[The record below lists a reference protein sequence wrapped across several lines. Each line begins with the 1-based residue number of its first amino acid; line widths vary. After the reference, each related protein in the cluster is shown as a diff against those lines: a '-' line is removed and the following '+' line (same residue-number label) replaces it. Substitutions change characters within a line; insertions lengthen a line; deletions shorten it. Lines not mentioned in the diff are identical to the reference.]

1 MKNDTHIDLF
11 PSFFNSIFR
20 FLARKMQTS
29 TYNQLYIISLK
40 FIFSMNKIS
49 RTIRIFFLF
58 ILISTIGFFTSC
70 TSQQIAGV
78 LGSIGGVP
86 LTKEEIA
93 KALKDALI
101 QGVVK
106 GTGLASKEGGYFNN
120 ALIRIPFPEDA
131 QKVADQLRDIGLG
144 SEVDR
149 FVKTL
154 NRGAEEAAKEAAPIF
169 KSAITSMSIQDAY
182 GILKGDRDA
191 ATQYLIRSTTA
202 QLKEKFK
209 PIVSKNLAKVNAT
222 RYYGDLVGKYNQI
235 PFVKNVNPD
244 LDDYA
249 TDKAIAGLFKLVA
262 EEEDN
267 IRSNIAA
274 RSTEL
279 MKKVFAQAPQA
290 QQ

>member
-1 MKNDTHIDLF
+1 
-11 PSFFNSIFR
+11 
-20 FLARKMQTS
+20 MQ
-29 TYNQLYIISLK
+29 K
-40 FIFSMNKIS
+40 AS
-49 RTIRIFFLF
+49 RIIRILSLF
-58 ILISTIGFFTSC
+58 ILISLVGFSTSC

-78 LGSIGGVP
+78 LGSISGVP

-93 KALKDALI
+93 AALKDALI

-106 GTGLASKEGGYFNN
+106 GTGLASKDGGYFNN
-120 ALIRIPFPEDA
+120 SLIKIPFPKDA
-131 QKVADQLRDIGLG
+131 EKVASTLRDIGLD

-191 ATQYLIRSTTA
+191 ATQYLIRATTE
-202 QLKEKFK
+202 QLKAKFK
-209 PIVSKNLAKVNAT
+209 PVVSRNLKKVNAT

-235 PFVKNVNPD
+235 PFVSNVNPD

-249 TDKAIAGLFKLVA
+249 TDLAIEGLFKLVA
-262 EEEDN
+262 EEEGN
-267 IRSNIAA
+267 IRTNIEA
-274 RSTEL
+274 RSSEL

>member
-1 MKNDTHIDLF
+1 MKKT
-11 PSFFNSIFR
+11 
-20 FLARKMQTS
+20 
-29 TYNQLYIISLK
+29 
-40 FIFSMNKIS
+40 S
-49 RTIRIFFLF
+49 RTIRLLSLF
-58 ILISTIGFFTSC
+58 ILIGLVGFSTSC

-78 LGSIGGVP
+78 LGSITGVP

-93 KALKDALI
+93 KALKDALV

-106 GTGLASKEGGYFNN
+106 GTGLASQDGGYFNN
-120 ALIRIPFPEDA
+120 ALIKIPFPKDA
-131 QKVADQLRDIGLG
+131 EKVAEKLRDLGLG

-154 NRGAEEAAKEAAPIF
+154 NKGAEEAAKEAAPIF
-169 KSAITSMSIQDAY
+169 QSAITSMSIQDAY
-182 GILKGDRDA
+182 GILKGDKDA
-191 ATQYLIRSTTA
+191 ATQYLIRTTTD
-202 QLKEKFK
+202 QLKAKFK

-235 PFVKNVNPD
+235 PFVKNVNPE

-249 TDKAIAGLFKLVA
+249 TEMAIEGLFKLVA
-262 EEEDN
+262 EEESN
-267 IRSNIAA
+267 IRSNISA
-274 RSTEL
+274 RSTDL

>member
-1 MKNDTHIDLF
+1 MK
-11 PSFFNSIFR
+11 
-20 FLARKMQTS
+20 
-29 TYNQLYIISLK
+29 
-40 FIFSMNKIS
+40 KIS
-49 RTIRIFFLF
+49 RTTRILFLF
-58 ILISTIGFFTSC
+58 LLIGVVGFSTSC
-70 TSQQIAGV
+70 TTQQIAGV

-86 LTKEEIA
+86 LTKEEIS
-93 KALKDALI
+93 KALKDALV

-106 GTGLASKEGGYFNN
+106 GTGLASKDGGYFNN
-120 ALIRIPFPEDA
+120 SLIKIPFPEDA
-131 QKVADQLRDIGLG
+131 EKVANKLRDLGLG

-191 ATQYLIRSTTA
+191 ATQYLMKTTTD
-202 QLKEKFK
+202 QLKAKFK
-209 PIVSKNLAKVNAT
+209 PIVARNLEKVNAT
-222 RYYGDLVGKYNQI
+222 RYYSDLVSKYNQI

-249 TDKAIAGLFKLVA
+249 TDKAIEGLFKLVA
-262 EEEDN
+262 QEEDN
-267 IRSNIAA
+267 IRTNISA

-279 MKKVFAQAPQA
+279 MKRVFAQAPQA

>member
-1 MKNDTHIDLF
+1 MKKVN
-11 PSFFNSIFR
+11 
-20 FLARKMQTS
+20 
-29 TYNQLYIISLK
+29 
-40 FIFSMNKIS
+40 
-49 RTIRIFFLF
+49 RTIRILSLF
-58 ILISTIGFFTSC
+58 VLISFVGFSTSC

-78 LGSIGGVP
+78 LGSISGVP

-106 GTGLASKEGGYFNN
+106 GTGLASQDGGYFNN
-120 ALIRIPFPEDA
+120 ALIKIPFPKDA
-131 QKVADQLRDIGLG
+131 EKVASTLRDIGLG

-182 GILKGDRDA
+182 GILKGDKDA
-191 ATQYLIRSTTA
+191 ATQYLIRATTQ
-202 QLKEKFK
+202 QLKAKFK
-209 PIVSKNLAKVNAT
+209 PVVSRNLAKVNAT
-222 RYYGDLVGKYNQI
+222 RYYGELVGKYNQI
-235 PFVKNVNPD
+235 PFVANVNPD

-249 TDKAIAGLFKLVA
+249 TDLAIEGLFKLVA
-262 EEEDN
+262 EEESN
-267 IRSNIAA
+267 IRSNISA
-274 RSTEL
+274 RSSEL

-290 QQ
+290 Q

>member
-1 MKNDTHIDLF
+1 MKKT
-11 PSFFNSIFR
+11 
-20 FLARKMQTS
+20 
-29 TYNQLYIISLK
+29 
-40 FIFSMNKIS
+40 S
-49 RTIRIFFLF
+49 RTIRILSLF
-58 ILISTIGFFTSC
+58 VLIGFIGFSTSC
-70 TSQQIAGV
+70 TSQQITGV
-78 LGSIGGVP
+78 LGSITGVP
-86 LTKEEIA
+86 LTKEEIS

-101 QGVVK
+101 QGVMK

-120 ALIRIPFPEDA
+120 SSIKIPFPKDA
-131 QKVADQLRDIGLG
+131 EKVATKLRELGLG

-182 GILKGDRDA
+182 GILKGDKDA
-191 ATQYLIRSTTA
+191 ATQYLMRTTTA
-202 QLKEKFK
+202 QLKAKFK

-222 RYYGDLVGKYNQI
+222 RYYGDLVKKYNQI
-235 PFVKNVNPD
+235 PFVTNVNPD

-249 TDKAIAGLFKLVA
+249 TEKAIEGLFKLVA
-262 EEEDN
+262 DEESN
-267 IRSNIAA
+267 IRKNVSA

-290 QQ
+290 Q